1 VRSDLN
7 LDTSVRICIAIK
19 DKDISA
25 ERDKQ
30 PFDRLLVSVGFD
42 EDDGSDYDMVD
53 ETNERTNEG
62 PGDHPPG
69 CSSDRADED
78 GAEYLDGDSLE
89 DFYPLIQLDLHLPLT
104 QPPNRF
110 MDRTRF
116 GRGWGFLLQLMNHY
130 GCCAYRTED
139 NESECSK

>member
-42 EDDGSDYDMVD
+42 EDDGRDYDMVD

-62 PGDHPPG
+62 PGDRPPG

-78 GAEYLDGDSLE
+78 GAEYLDGLFRRLLSLNPSRSSPTADTTAKQVRGSNALWTRLGISSSINE
-89 DFYPLIQLDLHLPLT
+89 PLWVLRLP
-104 QPPNRF
+104 
-110 MDRTRF
+110 
-116 GRGWGFLLQLMNHY
+116 Y
-130 GCCAYRTED
+130 
-139 NESECSK
+139 